1 MAAVVWFVLFWTS
14 FPVKSKSRRFS
25 KTVANDFGSVF
36 IQTLFPSDYTRSL
49 SVSLLNDSVLT
60 TLCLNPPSNLCIL
73 CQWKTDVN
81 SRKWILTNHAV
92 LWGGGGLDFVKWI
105 RILLPNAWQ
114 EIFFSNFGPQIFYAD
129 FCQKASGCCWNIT
142 LNWQVLLLLLISKSI
157 ENLRCALFFTVLMS
171 NRVT

>member
-92 LWGGGGLDFVKWI
+92 LLGGGGG
-105 RILLPNAWQ
+105 AWFCEMNQ
-114 EIFFSNFGPQIFYAD
+114 DSFTECMTGDLFFEFRAAD
-129 FCQKASGCCWNIT
+129 FLCRFLSES
-142 LNWQVLLLLLISKSI
+142 LRLLLKHYAKLASVASPTNFEKHRKSALCLILYRT
-157 ENLRCALFFTVLMS
+157 NV
-171 NRVT
+171 